1 MLKKAMSLAMAMVMT
16 MTLITGC
23 NQQSSSNSGTSSGA
37 ASSVGSASSAG
48 ETNAEASN
56 FPESGELTFVI
67 PYSDSSGTNTVW
79 RAFGAELEKVMG
91 VKVIYDNRDG
101 ASGAVG
107 TTYFLNQPHDGTY
120 ILCSSEGTT
129 MFKANNLIDVDYDDL
144 TPLVLTAANCGILVT
159 YPGSRFDGMDFNQ
172 MIDYLKE
179 HPGEVTVG
187 GTGLGSMPW
196 IWWTLFEQVYGV
208 ELNIVDYSGSGEANT
223 QLMGEHIELLVNGYT
238 TGKPLLDANSIVGIC
253 VLNPERLE
261 GLPDIPAIS
270 EFTDE
275 FDNYMP
281 NGSFFVAEVAADTPA
296 EVVEILRDAFM
307 KTWESE
313 GYQEWMT
320 NNNGEMLG
328 LTGDEA
334 NEYMKHQQAVNS
346 WLLYDSGETDVSP
359 ETYGV
364 ARP

>member
-1 MLKKAMSLAMAMVMT
+1 MLRKAIGLATTLALMT
-16 MTLITGC
+16 TLFVGCGTQQTPAESTPSDASGNTGD
-23 NQQSSSNSGTSSGA
+23 QSAQTEQVDTSG
-37 ASSVGSASSAG
+37 
-48 ETNAEASN
+48 
-56 FPESGELTFVI
+56 FPEDGELTFVI

-79 RAFGAELEKVMG
+79 RAFGAELEKVMD
-91 VKVIYDNRDG
+91 VTVIYENQDG
-101 ASGAVG
+101 ANGAVG

-120 ILCSSEGTT
+120 ILCSSEGTS

-159 YPGSRFDGMDFNQ
+159 YPGSRFDGMDFNEV
-172 MIDYLKE
+172 IAYLQE

-187 GTGLGSMPW
+187 GTGLGAMPW

-208 ELNIVDYSGSGEANT
+208 EVNTVDYSGSGEANT

-238 TGKPLLDANSIVGIC
+238 TGKPLIDAGSISAIC
-253 VLNPERLE
+253 VFDTERLE
-261 GLPDIPAIS
+261 GLPDVPSIS
-270 EFTDE
+270 EYTNE

-281 NGSFFVAEVAADTPA
+281 NGSFFVAEVAIDTPQ
-296 EVVEILRDAFM
+296 EVVDILRDAFV

-320 NNNGEMLG
+320 NNNGRMLG

-346 WLLYDSGETDVSP
+346 WLLYDSGVTDVSP

-364 ARP
+364 ERP